1 MIGVPDERAT
11 QMREERS
18 DCACSVK
25 IDTQHV
31 AT

>member
-1 MIGVPDERAT
+1 MICVPDERAT

-18 DCACSVK
+18 DCARLVK